1 MQKSGFSNNITKP
14 LLRELCKEYNITW
27 EKERNFIFQRL
38 PVLFNYYIL
47 SPPRKFAKVGF
58 IQESFSHAGLIESI
72 KFVFVGFIGVGS
84 I

>member
-14 LLRELCKEYNITW
+14 LLKELCAEHKIPW
-27 EKERNFIFQRL
+27 ERERNFVLERL

-47 SPPRKFAKVGF
+47 SPPRNSKDGVFA
-58 IQESFSHAGLIESI
+58 ESFSLAGLIESI